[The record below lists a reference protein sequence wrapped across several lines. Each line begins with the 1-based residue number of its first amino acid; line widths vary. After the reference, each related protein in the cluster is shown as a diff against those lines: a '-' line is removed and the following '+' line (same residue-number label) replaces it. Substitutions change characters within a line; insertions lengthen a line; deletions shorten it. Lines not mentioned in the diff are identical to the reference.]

1 MGVGLGMPSIWT
13 ATSLSFAA
21 RKRNVTLLSECT
33 SGEISGGG
41 GVCAGVPATMQ
52 VPSRMAMDT
61 MPSTENVRF
70 MSPLIFRKCSAVSP
84 SLDSERPRRGMIQQA
99 ALIRAVVAGGGPPP
113 PPQKKPDLF
122 FGGRASPPP

>member
-70 MSPLIFRKCSAVSP
+70 MSPLIFRKCSAISP

-99 ALIRAVVAGGGPPP
+99 ALFVMHLRTAHATYLSALYLCGDIPR
-113 PPQKKPDLF
+113 DY
-122 FGGRASPPP
+122 R